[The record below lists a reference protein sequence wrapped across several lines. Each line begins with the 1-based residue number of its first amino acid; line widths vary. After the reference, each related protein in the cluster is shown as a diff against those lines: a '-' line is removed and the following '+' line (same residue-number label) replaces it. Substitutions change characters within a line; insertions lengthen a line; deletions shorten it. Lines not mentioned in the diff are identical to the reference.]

1 MAFRASWMAR
11 CIIAYIRDSWNGSSR
26 GAIHAFVAA
35 TPACAFQALTASPP
49 AGAANAARDSGET
62 RPGDRVNTP
71 ARRVITRTTGS
82 CTRITHLIFMAS
94 SLLIRYR
101 TDSDQL
107 LTKHQPGDF
116 YFNASSEGFV
126 TKYLAATN
134 SPIFF
139 PMAIPTSVEFR
150 YCTPS

>member
-49 AGAANAARDSGET
+49 AGAANAARDSGAT
-62 RPGDRVNTP
+62 GPGDWVNTP
-71 ARRVITRTTGS
+71 ARRTITRTTGS
-82 CTRITHLIFMAS
+82 CTRITHLLFLAAS
-94 SLLIRYR
+94 LHFSADTSSDSKTVLIYSRSMGR
-101 TDSDQL
+101 
-107 LTKHQPGDF
+107 GF
-116 YFNASSEGFV
+116 YFDASAEGFV
-126 TKYLAATN
+126 TKYLSATN

-139 PMAIPTSVEFR
+139 PMAIPTSV
-150 YCTPS
+150 